1 MKYEIKGNDL
11 PVAIVQLDAGE
22 TIVAESGAMSWM
34 DGNIEMDTKGG
45 GMGKVFGR
53 MFAGENL
60 FQNEYTAVG
69 KAGEI
74 AFASSFPGSIMALE
88 IGPGRE
94 VIIQKKAFMASEPGV
109 SRDVYFQKKFTT
121 GFFGG
126 EGFVMQK
133 LSGKGVAFVEV
144 DGEAFEYDL
153 APGQKMIVNSGYL
166 AMMDTT
172 CSMEVQAVKGLKNM
186 FLGGEGFFNTV
197 VKGPGK
203 VVIQSMP
210 VHKLAMSILPYIPMP
225 TDNK

>member
-88 IGPGRE
+88 IEPGRE

>member
-34 DGNIEMDTKGG
+34 DDNIEMDTKGG

-88 IGPGRE
+88 IEPGRE

-144 DGEAFEYDL
+144 DGEVTGNAPVKFE
-153 APGQKMIVNSGYL
+153 V
-166 AMMDTT
+166 
-172 CSMEVQAVKGLKNM
+172 MEGRLN
-186 FLGGEGFFNTV
+186 
-197 VKGPGK
+197 
-203 VVIQSMP
+203 
-210 VHKLAMSILPYIPMP
+210 ILCP
-225 TDNK
+225 

>member
-34 DGNIEMDTKGG
+34 DDNIEMDTKGG

-153 APGQKMIVNSGYL
+153 APGQKIIINSGYL

>member
-34 DGNIEMDTKGG
+34 DDNIEMDTKGG